1 MYLDLRL
8 ELLRLTTDGSD
19 TEVNGLGRVGE
30 EPSWGKGCGPGRSW
44 GARRGSN
51 GEGGL
56 KGGLQRGPESR
67 TDRGV
72 VRADADRPRPRP
84 GRWPS
89 CGSRGGALL
98 AARRGCGGLYPVMH
112 VHIKSCRAVYRI
124 GLRIISASEPSFA
137 QYFPKFCITNSN
149 QTITVFLLIFFFKYL
164 MTTCLNL

>member
-19 TEVNGLGRVGE
+19 TEVNGLARVGQ

-98 AARRGCGGLYPVMH
+98 AARPVWWIISCDACPLSN
-112 VHIKSCRAVYRI
+112 VHIKNCRAVYRI

-137 QYFPKFCITNSN
+137 QYFPKFCIE
-149 QTITVFLLIFFFKYL
+149 
-164 MTTCLNL
+164 